1 MAKNK
6 INKITNGLEKRKIN
20 HAALYV
26 RVSTDAQAE
35 EGYSI
40 EAQQKRLI
48 AECESKNIPSYEL
61 YIDGGYSG
69 ANLDR
74 PRMQDLIEDIKT
86 GKIDAV
92 IVFKLDRLSRSIVDT
107 VQLYYNLLKPN
118 NCYLISLNDGFNTSE
133 SLGDLV
139 IPLLSSFAQ
148 QERENI
154 RMRTR
159 MGMLERIK
167 EGYWP
172 GGEHRLLAITMTRT
186 AVFSYLTRM
195 PMMFGISFSFI
206 LMGILQLSLRKCMT
220 LPTTRRLPLS

>member
-86 GKIDAV
+86 GK
-92 IVFKLDRLSRSIVDT
+92 K
-107 VQLYYNLLKPN
+107 
-118 NCYLISLNDGFNTSE
+118 
-133 SLGDLV
+133 
-139 IPLLSSFAQ
+139 
-148 QERENI
+148 
-154 RMRTR
+154 
-159 MGMLERIK
+159 
-167 EGYWP
+167 
-172 GGEHRLLAITMTRT
+172 
-186 AVFSYLTRM
+186 
-195 PMMFGISFSFI
+195 
-206 LMGILQLSLRKCMT
+206 
-220 LPTTRRLPLS
+220 